1 MASKKA
7 SLYDKPRGD
16 AGEAKPKSESPKAE
30 AKEAPREEGSKGK
43 DRAPKDGK
51 PEGETK
57 GEGSEKEMKAG
68 AKGHAPHE
76 GESGDQPAHDI
87 HQDITA
93 RHATERM
100 ALHEQ
105 HEMQRRDL
113 HGQHRAE
120 HRQMTERHE
129 KAHKEL
135 ENAK

>member
-1 MASKKA
+1 MASRKE
-7 SLYDKPRGD
+7 SLYDRSRSD
-16 AGEAKPKSESPKAE
+16 AGEAKPKKETAKAE
-30 AKEAPREEGSKGK
+30 SAEVSREKGK
-43 DRAPKDGK
+43 GGK

-68 AKGHAPHE
+68 TKGHAPHE

-87 HQDITA
+87 HQDIFA
-93 RHATERM
+93 RHAKERS
-100 ALHEQ
+100 ALHEA